1 MAEQY
6 EDAEIILVNDGSK
19 DSSGEICEEYGIR
32 HESIRCIQKEN
43 GGVSTARNAGLD
55 LAVGTYVVFVDID
68 DYVTP
73 GFFHILDQAAAESR
87 KTQFVTARD
96 YILLPCL
103 IT

>member
-55 LAVGTYVVFVDID
+55 
-68 DYVTP
+68 
-73 GFFHILDQAAAESR
+73 AASERMLCSW
-87 KTQFVTARD
+87 TVM
-96 YILLPCL
+96 IM
-103 IT
+103 